1 MGCGAWWS
9 RAHPVAVQEEC
20 RPLSK
25 AGDGRV
31 DDLDFRDPCM
41 LLQCCAE
48 SNDLRVIVLELPAA
62 GTRIRGHR

>member
-1 MGCGAWWS
+1 MGCGAWS

-25 AGDGRV
+25 ARHRRIDE
-31 DDLDFRDPCM
+31 LDVRDPCM